1 MSTLSL
7 RSLSMLIKYYRRPVL
22 TLFAITGAGIALAAL
37 SKLAPLEFI
46 FPRVADNSDVGHDL
60 FASGFQK

>member
-37 SKLAPLEFI
+37 SKLLP
-46 FPRVADNSDVGHDL
+46 
-60 FASGFQK
+60 